1 MKTLKFLVPGLNAG
15 NTQLIGGSWM
25 SWGNHIVRGS
35 LVLASLGLLGIN
47 AAMDYRFGS
56 GFGRSELDGD
66 LYGGAS
72 ALSDVL
78 KAVLPFALACAFAQ
92 RRWGSVIAGGI
103 LWIVCVAFSFASATG
118 LGISARTFTSDAA
131 TIQAT
136 LNREELAALQS
147 GQEELIRVRAQLA
160 APNLRSRDRQDLE
173 QREASLSQKTSTLRN
188 RLAYAPSI
196 LTANGQAE
204 AIAQVLSVDPSRVSN
219 GLVVLLASLLE
230 LASGLGLYVATSAYF
245 TDAKVRSSHKPMR
258 KVPSRPAA
266 NGRDHSRR
274 KATNNVVSL
283 SANRDTATING
294 FLSHETRIRKGSHT
308 EASDLRRMLT
318 TYCKG
323 RGFPVPSARRFG
335 EAMRSR
341 GHAKDR
347 RGRGGRVRYLN
358 VELANLQ
365 TLAA

>member
-1 MKTLKFLVPGLNAG
+1 M
-15 NTQLIGGSWM
+15 
-25 SWGNHIVRGS
+25 
-35 LVLASLGLLGIN
+35 LAIN

-78 KAVLPFALACAFAQ
+78 KAVLPFALASAFAQ
-92 RRWGSVIAGGI
+92 RRWGSVIASGT

-118 LGISARTFTSDAA
+118 FGISARTFTSDAA

-136 LNREELAALQS
+136 LNREGLAALQS

-160 APNLRSRDRQDLE
+160 APNLRGRDRQDLE
-173 QREASLSQKTSTLRN
+173 QREASLSRETATLRN

-204 AIAQVLSVDPSRVSN
+204 AIAQVLGIDPSRVSSA
-219 GLVVLLASLLE
+219 LVVLLASLLE
-230 LASGLGLYVATSAYF
+230 LASGLGLYVATSAYT
-245 TDAKVRSSHKPMR
+245 TDAKVRSSHR
-258 KVPSRPAA
+258 PSRIVTSPPAA
-266 NGRDHSRR
+266 NGPERSRR
-274 KATNNVVSL
+274 KARGNVVSL
-283 SANRDTATING
+283 SASRDAATINS
-294 FLSHETRIRKGSHT
+294 FLSHQTNTREGWFT
-308 EASDLRRMLT
+308 EAIDFRRVLT

-323 RGFPVPSARRFG
+323 RGLPVPSTRRFG
-335 EAMRSR
+335 EAMRAR
-341 GHAKDR
+341 GYAKDR

-358 VELANLQ
+358 VELVNLQ